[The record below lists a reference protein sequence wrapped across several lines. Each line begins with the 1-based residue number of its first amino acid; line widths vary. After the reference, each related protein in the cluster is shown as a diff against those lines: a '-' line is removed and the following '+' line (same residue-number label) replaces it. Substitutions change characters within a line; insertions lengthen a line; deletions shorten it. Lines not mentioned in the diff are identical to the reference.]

1 MYLIIELQGWMYSK
15 LFVQTFTSTKEVLCY
30 LSSLPPESYLTSLI
44 GLVVETGP
52 ETMALAGFDQDV

>member
-1 MYLIIELQGWMYSK
+1 MYSK

-52 ETMALAGFDQDV
+52 ETMVLAGFNQDV